1 MPTTA
6 SAPTP
11 VRAPHPPAAPPSLHL
26 RALLTWAAVFTAL
39 SVVQQTLGPYLTG
52 LPTALRTLVITGVV
66 VPVVVYGA
74 VPALLGARTA
84 LLRRRREKFLPRRR
98 SVPQDPAL

>member
-11 VRAPHPPAAPPSLHL
+11 VRTPQPAAAPPSLHL
-26 RALLTWAAVFTAL
+26 RALFTWAAVFTAL

-66 VPVVVYGA
+66 VPTVVYGA

-84 LLRRRREKFLPRRR
+84 LLRRRREKSLPGRL